1 MQKVIEET
9 KIQNWIDATD
19 NQLKLL
25 QNAKDFIH
33 REYYKRDSISYYVEE
48 CFQDALGEKI
58 KDAKSKRELL
68 LKMVEQLNTSDN
80 IEIYNSPFRDSLVN
94 KLPENLRKE
103 FFNFV
108 YEI

>member
-1 MQKVIEET
+1 MKQIIEEST
-9 KIQNWIDATD
+9 INNWIDATD
-19 NQLKLL
+19 NRLKLL

-48 CFQDALGEKI
+48 CFQDALYEKI

-68 LKMVEQLNTSDN
+68 LKMLEQVNTSDN
-80 IEIYNSPFRDSLVN
+80 IEIYGSPFRDSLIS